1 MRNFWEHLFWRTSAN
16 GYRCSFVAKISKW
29 LFYAKEMN
37 YRCSGNDFFMF
48 IKWFSY
54 SVNDFHMFNQ
64 QFEIWVYEM
73 KFIELKSFTFSKPN
87 LDVTKHSSKSI
98 RQSERSDLSTLTVS
112 LPLSR
117 SHGRFFISHGFTNFK
132 WIFSQ
137 TRSFVRKQTRQPSNS
152 IRQHKPLPKKYL
164 SIVLYIQKN

>member
-1 MRNFWEHLFWRTSAN
+1 MFR
-16 GYRCSFVAKISKW
+16 KW
-29 LFYAKEMN
+29 FFYVHQMI
-37 YRCSGNDFFMF
+37 F
-48 IKWFSY
+48 IFSKWFSY
-54 SVNDFHMFNQ
+54 VQSTIWDLSLRNQ
-64 QFEIWVYEM
+64 VYWTKIIYIQQT
-73 KFIELKSFTFSKPN
+73 KFRCNKTFIQ
-87 LDVTKHSSKSI
+87 KHSAERKI
-98 RQSERSDLSTLTVS
+98 RPLNSDGFTVCHTVS

>member
-1 MRNFWEHLFWRTSAN
+1 
-16 GYRCSFVAKISKW
+16 
-29 LFYAKEMN
+29 MN

-48 IKWFSY
+48 NKWFSY

-73 KFIELKSFTFSKPN
+73 KFTELKSFTFSKPN
-87 LDVTKHSSKSI
+87 LDVTKHYPEAFGRAKDQTSQLW
-98 RQSERSDLSTLTVS
+98 RFHRVS
-112 LPLSR
+112 HGLLPLSR